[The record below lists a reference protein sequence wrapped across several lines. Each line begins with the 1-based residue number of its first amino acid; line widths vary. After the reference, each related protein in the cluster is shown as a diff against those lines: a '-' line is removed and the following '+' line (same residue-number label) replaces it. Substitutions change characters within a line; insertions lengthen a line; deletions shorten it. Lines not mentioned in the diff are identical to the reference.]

1 MQYTA
6 AFKRRMIARMTGPR
20 AMTATALAQEVGIAQ
35 PTLSR
40 WLRDAGTVADMSDSH
55 SRKPSKPRTARDLT
69 VEDRARILAQ
79 AVEAS
84 PDELGALLRSHG
96 LTSADL
102 DAWKDALGSVGQRLR
117 KPRKSE
123 AEVAKDRQVR
133 DLERELAR
141 KEKALAEAAAIIV
154 LQKKVR
160 GIWEDGDDATP
171 PRSER

>member
-1 MQYTA
+1 MKYTA
-6 AFKRRMIARMTGPR
+6 TFKRRMIARMTGPR
-20 AMTATALAQEVGIAQ
+20 AMTAAALAREVGIAQ

-40 WLRDAGTVADMSDSH
+40 WLRDAGTVPDMSESN
-55 SRKPSKPRTARDLT
+55 SRKPSKPRSARDLS
-69 VEDRARILAQ
+69 VEDRIRILAQ
-79 AVEAS
+79 SAEVS

-96 LTSADL
+96 LTTADL
-102 DAWKDALGSVGQRLR
+102 DAWKAALGSVGQRSR
-117 KPRKSE
+117 RPRKSE
-123 AEVAKDRQVR
+123 AEVAEDRRVR
-133 DLERELAR
+133 GLERELAR